1 MSAIST
7 LENRCRICA
16 LLFSDLTCA
25 IPIFG
30 QTSANFF
37 LQRKIEKYLYIT
49 VLEEDLLPKTIC
61 ATCFLKIESIDKF
74 AFSAAKN
81 QECFLQWLK
90 TNQQAKLDENN
101 ITQTTIETST
111 NSDFSFSNITIKKEF
126 NHRQQIVIQPQ
137 KSRNARHVDHIT
149 LEQIINDQII
159 KNPKLPAST
168 TITKIDE
175 STKRQRVQS
184 QQQQKSEAT
193 NISIVSYNNLQIGQ
207 VIKDY
212 ELLKLILRALKWEE
226 FDRKASYNELIERL
240 KRSHCRDILT
250 NKNLL
255 SDNDVV
261 QLLRS
266 YVNDSMLSSFKA
278 QQVTPHQNISKI
290 FVTQPVNQPLVISSP
305 QQQSSPSQ
313 LRVPSTQIPATNV
326 PTKSSPQKSQLQTQE
341 KPQIQQ
347 HEMSTASSEEAMEV
361 SIDPEMFLAINE
373 ETVTIDDDE
382 EDEEDENTTSA
393 VETKIETAKLVEK
406 EDTTTTSEENVGNNG
421 NYICSSCPKEFTSS
435 TDLQNHVTDHLITTA
450 AIKNNAEQ
458 SNSTEKTTV
467 VQQKV
472 TRSSVAERLLKK
484 RKENDRLKS
493 RRKKIVIR
501 INPSPKRN
509 IRERAKSTPFVCLIC
524 KRNLSSKRN
533 LTLHIDTHKNKN
545 GKFPCDG
552 DDCRKIFAKI
562 ENLVKHKLEAHEK
575 ASKRKKNQN
584 EK

>member
-1 MSAIST
+1 M
-7 LENRCRICA
+7 
-16 LLFSDLTCA
+16 
-25 IPIFG
+25 
-30 QTSANFF
+30 
-37 LQRKIEKYLYIT
+37 
-49 VLEEDLLPKTIC
+49 LEEDLLPKTIC

-175 STKRQRVQS
+175 STKRQRVQN
-184 QQQQKSEAT
+184 QQQQKNEGN

-226 FDRKASYNELIERL
+226 YDRKASYNELIERL

-290 FVTQPVNQPLVISSP
+290 FVTQPVTQPLVISSL
-305 QQQSSPSQ
+305 QQQSTASQ
-313 LRVPSTQIPATNV
+313 LRVPSTQMPATNV
-326 PTKSSPQKSQLQTQE
+326 PQNATKSPSQQSQLKTQE

-347 HEMSTASSEEAMEV
+347 QVSTASSEEAMEV

-373 ETVTIDDDE
+373 ETVTIEDDD

-393 VETKIETAKLVEK
+393 VETKIETAKLDEK
-406 EDTTTTSEENVGNNG
+406 EDTITASDENVHNNG

-435 TDLQNHVTDHLITTA
+435 TDLQNHVTDHLITSA
-450 AIKNNAEQ
+450 AIKNNVNQQEQ
-458 SNSTEKTTV
+458 QQQQQNSTEKTTV
-467 VQQKV
+467 AQQKV

-484 RKENDRLKS
+484 RRENDRLKS

-509 IRERAKSTPFVCLIC
+509 IRERAKTTPYVCLIC
-524 KRNLSSKRN
+524 KKNLSSKRN

-545 GKFPCDG
+545 GKFPCDVDG
-552 DDCRKIFAKI
+552 CKKIFGKM
-562 ENLVKHKLEAHEK
+562 ESLVKHKHEAHEK

>member
-1 MSAIST
+1 M
-7 LENRCRICA
+7 
-16 LLFSDLTCA
+16 
-25 IPIFG
+25 
-30 QTSANFF
+30 
-37 LQRKIEKYLYIT
+37 
-49 VLEEDLLPKTIC
+49 LEEDLLPKTIC

-175 STKRQRVQS
+175 STKRQRVQN
-184 QQQQKSEAT
+184 QQQQKSEGT

-240 KRSHCRDILT
+240 KRSNCRDILT

-290 FVTQPVNQPLVISSP
+290 FVTQPVTQPLVISSP
-305 QQQSSPSQ
+305 QQQSSASQ
-313 LRVPSTQIPATNV
+313 LRVPSTQIPPTNV
-326 PTKSSPQKSQLQTQE
+326 PQSPSSQQSLLKTQE
-341 KPQIQQ
+341 KPQIQQQQQKLQ

-361 SIDPEMFLAINE
+361 SIDPEMFFAINE
-373 ETVTIDDDE
+373 ETVTIEDDD
-382 EDEEDENTTSA
+382 DEEDENTTSA
-393 VETKIETAKLVEK
+393 VETKIETAKLDEK
-406 EDTTTTSEENVGNNG
+406 EESATTLGDENVRSNG

-435 TDLQNHVTDHLITTA
+435 TDLQNHVTDHLITNA
-450 AIKNNAEQ
+450 ATKNNEQ
-458 SNSTEKTTV
+458 QNSTEKPTIA
-467 VQQKV
+467 QQKV

-509 IRERAKSTPFVCLIC
+509 IRERAKTTPFVCLIC

-552 DDCRKIFAKI
+552 DDCKKIFGKM

>member
-1 MSAIST
+1 M
-7 LENRCRICA
+7 
-16 LLFSDLTCA
+16 
-25 IPIFG
+25 
-30 QTSANFF
+30 
-37 LQRKIEKYLYIT
+37 
-49 VLEEDLLPKTIC
+49 LEEDLLPKTIC

-137 KSRNARHVDHIT
+137 KSRNSRHVDHIT

-175 STKRQRVQS
+175 STKRQRIQN
-184 QQQQKSEAT
+184 QQQQKSEGT

-226 FDRKASYNELIERL
+226 YDRKASYNELIERL

-290 FVTQPVNQPLVISSP
+290 FVTQPVTQPLLIQSSSP
-305 QQQSSPSQ
+305 QSTSQQQ
-313 LRVPSTQIPATNV
+313 IRVPSNMPSTHV
-326 PTKSSPQKSQLQTQE
+326 PQNSKKNLSQSAIQQTQQ
-341 KPQIQQ
+341 KIQN
-347 HEMSTASSEEAMEV
+347 EASTASSEEAMEV
-361 SIDPEMFLAINE
+361 SIDPEVFLAVDE
-373 ETVTIDDDE
+373 ETVTIEDDDE
-382 EDEEDENTTSA
+382 DETTTSA
-393 VETKIETAKLVEK
+393 VETKIETAKLEEK
-406 EDTTTTSEENVGNNG
+406 EKDTALSDENVRNNG
-421 NYICSSCPKEFTSS
+421 NYICSSCPKKFTSS
-435 TDLQNHVTDHLITTA
+435 TDLQNHVTDHLISA
-450 AIKNNAEQ
+450 AGNKNN
-458 SNSTEKTTV
+458 NSTSSNNNINNNNNNDNSKANNESIA
-467 VQQKV
+467 QQKV
-472 TRSSVAERLLKK
+472 TRSSVAEKLSK
-484 RKENDRLKS
+484 RKRESNERLKS
-493 RRKKIVIR
+493 KRKKIVIR

-509 IRERAKSTPFVCLIC
+509 IRDRVKATPYVCLIC
-524 KRNLSSKRN
+524 KKSLSSKRN

-552 DDCRKIFAKI
+552 DDCKKIFGKM
-562 ENLVKHKLEAHEK
+562 ENLVKHKQEAHEK
-575 ASKRKKNQN
+575 PSKRKKNQN

>member
-1 MSAIST
+1 M
-7 LENRCRICA
+7 
-16 LLFSDLTCA
+16 
-25 IPIFG
+25 
-30 QTSANFF
+30 
-37 LQRKIEKYLYIT
+37 
-49 VLEEDLLPKTIC
+49 LEEDLLPKTIC

-90 TNQQAKLDENN
+90 TNPQTKLDENN

-175 STKRQRVQS
+175 STKRQRIQN

-226 FDRKASYNELIERL
+226 FDKKASYNELIERL

-290 FVTQPVNQPLVISSP
+290 FVTQPVSQPLLISSSTSP
-305 QQQSSPSQ
+305 SQPVASQQQQS
-313 LRVPSTQIPATNV
+313 RVPSTHV
-326 PTKSSPQKSQLQTQE
+326 PQT
-341 KPQIQQ
+341 KPQQKPLAPKLQQ
-347 HEMSTASSEEAMEV
+347 EVLTASSEEAMEV
-361 SIDPEMFLAINE
+361 SIDPEMYLDE
-373 ETVTIDDDE
+373 ETVTIEDDE
-382 EDEEDENTTSA
+382 DETTTSA
-393 VETKIETAKLVEK
+393 LETKIETAKLDEKK
-406 EDTTTTSEENVGNNG
+406 EDEKVMCEENARNNG
-421 NYICSSCPKEFTSS
+421 NYICSSCPKKFTSS
-435 TDLQNHVTDHLITTA
+435 TDLQNHVTDHLISTA
-450 AIKNNAEQ
+450 TKTSLSNAHKQ
-458 SNSTEKTTV
+458 PSNE
-467 VQQKV
+467 VQEQKV
-472 TRSSVAERLLKK
+472 TRSSIAERIAK
-484 RKENDRLKS
+484 RKKESIDRLKS
-493 RRKKIVIR
+493 KRKKIVIR

-509 IRERAKSTPFVCLIC
+509 IRDRVKSTPFSCLIC
-524 KRNLSSKRN
+524 KKNLSSKRN
-533 LTLHIDTHKNKN
+533 LTLHIDTHKNKS

-552 DDCRKIFAKI
+552 EDCKKIFGKI
-562 ENLVKHKLEAHEK
+562 ENLVKHRQESHEK

>member
-1 MSAIST
+1 M
-7 LENRCRICA
+7 
-16 LLFSDLTCA
+16 
-25 IPIFG
+25 
-30 QTSANFF
+30 
-37 LQRKIEKYLYIT
+37 
-49 VLEEDLLPKTIC
+49 LEEDLLPKTIC

-175 STKRQRVQS
+175 STKRQRVQN
-184 QQQQKSEAT
+184 QQQQKSEGT

-240 KRSHCRDILT
+240 KRSNCRDILT

-290 FVTQPVNQPLVISSP
+290 FVTQPVTQPLVISSP
-305 QQQSSPSQ
+305 QQQSSASQ
-313 LRVPSTQIPATNV
+313 LRVPSTQIPPTNV
-326 PTKSSPQKSQLQTQE
+326 PQSPSSQQSLLKTQE
-341 KPQIQQ
+341 KPQIQQQQQKLQ

-361 SIDPEMFLAINE
+361 SIDPEMFFAINE
-373 ETVTIDDDE
+373 ETVTIEDDD
-382 EDEEDENTTSA
+382 DEEDENTTSA
-393 VETKIETAKLVEK
+393 VETKIETAKLDEK
-406 EDTTTTSEENVGNNG
+406 EESATTLGDENVRSNG

-435 TDLQNHVTDHLITTA
+435 TDLQNHVTDHLITNA
-450 AIKNNAEQ
+450 ATKNNEQ
-458 SNSTEKTTV
+458 QNSTEKPTIA
-467 VQQKV
+467 QQKV

-509 IRERAKSTPFVCLIC
+509 IRERAKTTPFVCLIC

-552 DDCRKIFAKI
+552 DDCKKIFGKV

>member
-1 MSAIST
+1 M
-7 LENRCRICA
+7 
-16 LLFSDLTCA
+16 
-25 IPIFG
+25 
-30 QTSANFF
+30 
-37 LQRKIEKYLYIT
+37 
-49 VLEEDLLPKTIC
+49 LEEDLLPKTIC

-175 STKRQRVQS
+175 STKRQRVQN
-184 QQQQKSEAT
+184 QQQQKSEGT

-240 KRSHCRDILT
+240 KRSNCRDILT

-290 FVTQPVNQPLVISSP
+290 FVTQPVTQPLVISSP
-305 QQQSSPSQ
+305 QQQSSASQ
-313 LRVPSTQIPATNV
+313 LRVPSTQMPPTNV
-326 PTKSSPQKSQLQTQE
+326 PQSPSSQQSLLKTQE
-341 KPQIQQ
+341 KPQIQQQQQKLQ

-361 SIDPEMFLAINE
+361 SIDPEMFFAINE
-373 ETVTIDDDE
+373 ETVTIEDDD
-382 EDEEDENTTSA
+382 DEEDENTTSA
-393 VETKIETAKLVEK
+393 VETKIETAKLDEK
-406 EDTTTTSEENVGNNG
+406 EESATTLGDENVRSNG

-435 TDLQNHVTDHLITTA
+435 TDLQNHVTDHLITNA
-450 AIKNNAEQ
+450 ATKNNEQ
-458 SNSTEKTTV
+458 QNSTEKPTIA
-467 VQQKV
+467 QQKV

-509 IRERAKSTPFVCLIC
+509 IRERAKTTPFVCLIC

-552 DDCRKIFAKI
+552 DDCKKIFGKV